1 VGRGFLFIFL
11 FLLLIHGSS
20 HNKNK
25 NKLLRKQKIAEN
37 ATRENRNKNL
47 ALQKIVG
54 WVQKKNTKQKQNHTE
69 QTKENQPQK
78 RHSNMTK
85 IKTKTHKLACIW
97 LHMNEPDVMGN
108 VEKFWFWQ
116 ISERFRYSR
125 SLRLP
130 SELVEQPSQLQLPCI
145 VCILRVFFYILP
157 TCSCVGNHAFMTI
170 LSLQASSAMQRRD
183 VRGNPS

>member
-97 LHMNEPDVMGN
+97 LHMNEADVMGN
-108 VEKFWFWQ
+108 VEKFWLWQ

-130 SELVEQPSQLQLPCI
+130 LCQVNLWSNP
-145 VCILRVFFYILP
+145 R
-157 TCSCVGNHAFMTI
+157 SCNYP
-170 LSLQASSAMQRRD
+170 ASSASSVCFSTFCQLARVWVTMHL
-183 VRGNPS
+183 